1 VQGTVATVP
10 CKSRSF
16 PAGVQDNY
24 IPEYVGDRPVSL
36 ESAGGAQA
44 QDFDPAGMPARP
56 HRVEKQLW
64 GSIYYPQYDLAQK
77 PSKLQIRR
85 NFENATRK
93 EYFGLPVLCYNNRHS
108 TIARFETTTAI
119 RGKQSVLICYSFFHR
134 GYFFVCGSRPYE
146 PAIRWKSLKKQLN
159 VFRLLSVGR

>member
-1 VQGTVATVP
+1 
-10 CKSRSF
+10 
-16 PAGVQDNY
+16 VQDNY

-93 EYFGLPVLCYNNRHS
+93 IYF
-108 TIARFETTTAI
+108 
-119 RGKQSVLICYSFFHR
+119 
-134 GYFFVCGSRPYE
+134 
-146 PAIRWKSLKKQLN
+146 
-159 VFRLLSVGR
+159 